1 MVVLCVE
8 TPMLTNMLSQRQNCN
23 WNGWVNILSLRL
35 KTHLLYR
42 NYNHRNLS
50 CTGFYVSTIIYPK
63 GPFSSVN
70 KLFHRNF
77 LEILLMTF
85 SLYLPY
91 CGSLLY
97 MGVQFPITKCKSKYP
112 MDQCSTV
119 TTNMSQCFLQWQG
132 KFLRTPPGTS
142 PTSCQSG
149 APPFLPPLTKGWR
162 KVTKVMVTLVQYTGF
177 YCDFQKGSYTGAS
190 EYVT

>member
-23 WNGWVNILSLRL
+23 WNGWVNILSLML
-35 KTHLLYR
+35 KTHLLHR

-91 CGSLLY
+91 CGSLQY

-119 TTNMSQCFLQWQG
+119 TTNMSQCF
-132 KFLRTPPGTS
+132 FTV
-142 PTSCQSG
+142 
-149 APPFLPPLTKGWR
+149 AR
-162 KVTKVMVTLVQYTGF
+162 KVPQDSSRHFPNFLLEWSSSFSTATNQRMEESY
-177 YCDFQKGSYTGAS
+177 KGDGHSS
-190 EYVT
+190 SIHRILL